1 MTKKKQTQAQKNAKR
16 RQARLDRQYR
26 QLITNY
32 KNIYNSLQLGAILGA
47 NTPSP
52 EKVLEQAGTR
62 SGLVKPTSASIKAL
76 KKLQTTTGVLRQTYW
91 ATSEKAEGR
100 ERLKEKFEQSYE
112 RDQRYKKTRKKKKE
126 PAKEKTIR
134 ELAEEQFAQD
144 SKKTKTKQKTASES
158 ASQTPPVGGGG
169 GYTAIDVVLEQL
181 QDYVDR
187 INTQRYMTN
196 ADVSVLACAEG
207 LIDRINY
214 VLNFENESQ
223 IAKMNKGAEEYFSQ
237 YKQVTYQELYSG
249 APNLSPLLF
258 KQVSEQMSPDNK
270 YFFEMDFKGNDFKN
284 MDFYQ

>member
-16 RQARLDRQYR
+16 RQARLDREYR

-100 ERLKEKFEQSYE
+100 GRLKEKFEQSYE

-134 ELAEEQFAQD
+134 ELAEEQFAKD
-144 SKKTKTKQKTASES
+144 SKKTKTKNGKESES
-158 ASQTPPVGGGG
+158 ASQTPPIGGGG

-187 INTQRYMTN
+187 INTQSYYSN
-196 ADVSVLACAEG
+196 ADMAVLSTAEE
-207 LIDRINY
+207 LIDKINY
-214 VLNFENESQ
+214 ILNMGTEEQ
-223 IAKMNKGAEEYFSQ
+223 IAQMNKGAEKYFQ
-237 YKQVTYQELYSG
+237 TLKQVTYQELYMG
-249 APNLSPLLF
+249 GMYLRPCLF
-258 KQVSEQMSPDNK
+258 NDVVETMTPDDK
-270 YFFEMDFKGNDFKN
+270 SFFEQDFKD